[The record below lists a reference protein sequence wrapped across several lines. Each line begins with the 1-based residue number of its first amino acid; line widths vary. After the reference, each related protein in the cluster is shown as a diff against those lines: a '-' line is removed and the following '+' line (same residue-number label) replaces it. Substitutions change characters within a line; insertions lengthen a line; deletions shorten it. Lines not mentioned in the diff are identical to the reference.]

1 MDPTTTAAVSDHR
14 SRRVH
19 VLVFPYPAQGH
30 MLPLLDLT
38 HQLALR
44 NVAITVLVTP
54 KNLPILSPLL
64 SRHPSINTL
73 VLPFPASPAIPAGVE
88 NAKDLPASGFRVL
101 MVALGGLQGQI
112 VDWFRRHPSPPTAIL
127 SDIFV
132 GFTHRLA
139 AEVGVPRYTF
149 SPSGTAAMS
158 VIFTLW
164 REMPKRKNPNDQNE
178 IFRFP
183 EVPNSPEFPWWQL
196 SPVYRSY
203 VEGDPSSEFIRQM
216 YFDNTVSY
224 GLLFNSFS
232 AAEGVYLDY
241 MRKYLGNERI
251 WSVGPLLPPDV
262 PAERGGSAAVSAADI
277 LSWLDSAES
286 NSVVYVCFG
295 SQAVLTDPQMEAL
308 AAGLEKSGVNFLW
321 STKGPTK
328 GHVDGERYGTIPPGF
343 QQRVGPRG
351 LVIQGWVPQML
362 ILNHPA
368 VAAFLTHCGW
378 NSTLESLTAGVP
390 LLTWPMGADQYANAN
405 LLVDEHRVAVRAC
418 QGEKAVPDSDEL
430 AGLLSKAVK
439 EKGAEIRANALRLRT
454 AAMAAIKDGG
464 DSFNNLDN
472 FVKHLYEDA
481 SEIPKVSS
489 NSPMLSAPVPA
500 FGALV

>member
-1 MDPTTTAAVSDHR
+1 MDPTTTAAVSDRR

-73 VLPFPASPAIPAGVE
+73 VLPFPASPAIPDGVE

-101 MVALGGLQGQI
+101 MVALGGLQDQI
-112 VDWFRRHPSPPTAIL
+112 VDWFRSHPSPPTAIL

-149 SPSGTAAMS
+149 SPSGAAAMS

-183 EVPNSPEFPWWQL
+183 DVPNSPEFPWWQL
-196 SPVYRSY
+196 SPVYRSH

-351 LVIQGWVPQML
+351 L
-362 ILNHPA
+362 
-368 VAAFLTHCGW
+368 
-378 NSTLESLTAGVP
+378 
-390 LLTWPMGADQYANAN
+390 
-405 LLVDEHRVAVRAC
+405 HRVAVRAC

-439 EKGAEIRANALRLRT
+439 EKGAEVRANALRLRT
-454 AAMAAIKDGG
+454 AAMDAIKDGG

-500 FGALV
+500 FGA

>member
-1 MDPTTTAAVSDHR
+1 MDPTTTAAVSDRR

-101 MVALGGLQGQI
+101 MVALGGLQDQI
-112 VDWFRRHPSPPTAIL
+112 VDWFRSHPSPPTAIL

-149 SPSGTAAMS
+149 SPSGAAAMS

-183 EVPNSPEFPWWQL
+183 DVPNSPEFPWWQL
-196 SPVYRSY
+196 SPVYRSH

-351 LVIQGWVPQML
+351 L
-362 ILNHPA
+362 
-368 VAAFLTHCGW
+368 
-378 NSTLESLTAGVP
+378 
-390 LLTWPMGADQYANAN
+390 
-405 LLVDEHRVAVRAC
+405 HRVAVRAC

-439 EKGAEIRANALRLRT
+439 EKGAEVRANALRLRT
-454 AAMAAIKDGG
+454 AAMDAIKDGG
-464 DSFNNLDN
+464 DSFNNLNN
-472 FVKHLYEDA
+472 FVKHLYEEA

-500 FGALV
+500 FGA

>member
-101 MVALGGLQGQI
+101 IVALGGLQGQI

-149 SPSGTAAMS
+149 SPSGAAAMS

-164 REMPKRKNPNDQNE
+164 REMPKRENPNDQNE

-196 SPVYRSY
+196 SPVYRSH

-351 LVIQGWVPQML
+351 L
-362 ILNHPA
+362 
-368 VAAFLTHCGW
+368 
-378 NSTLESLTAGVP
+378 
-390 LLTWPMGADQYANAN
+390 
-405 LLVDEHRVAVRAC
+405 HRVAVRAC

-500 FGALV
+500 FGA